1 MIENAETVKEAINAI
16 EFPITKDSE
25 DAIVTAEETLNSFIE
40 YFGQD
45 KADLHIGDGIIK
57 LKQAREDFDKLSDA
71 VYGDVD
77 GDGKIT
83 VTDALM
89 VLQHS
94 VGKITLDETVLKNA
108 DVDGEEGITVTDAL
122 AILQASVD
130 KISLPI
136 VKA

>member
-1 MIENAETVKEAINAI
+1 MSPPRK
-16 EFPITKDSE
+16 PS
-25 DAIVTAEETLNSFIE
+25 TALSNTS
-40 YFGQD
+40 GQD